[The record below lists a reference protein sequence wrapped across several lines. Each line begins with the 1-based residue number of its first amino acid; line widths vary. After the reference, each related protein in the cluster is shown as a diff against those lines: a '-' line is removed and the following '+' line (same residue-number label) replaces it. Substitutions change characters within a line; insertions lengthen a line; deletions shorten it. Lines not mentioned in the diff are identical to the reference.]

1 MVECTSCGAR
11 SADEARFCASC
22 GARLSSA
29 SPASAADRR
38 KTVTAV
44 FTDLVGSTALAS
56 QLDPEALRALMSRY
70 YEAMRAPVER
80 HGGRVD
86 KFIGDA
92 VVAFFGVPVA
102 HEDDALRAVRA
113 AAGMHAALVELNEDL
128 DRRFGVTVQIRTGV
142 NTGDVL
148 ASAASRPDS
157 FTVGDAVNV
166 AARLEQHA
174 GPGEVLLGE
183 ATYQLVRDSAHAM
196 PVAPL
201 VVKGKEAPLTAFRLA
216 EVAEFAPSS
225 PRRLDSPLVGRDDE
239 VRLVLEAF
247 ERAKRQSACH
257 LFTILGTAGA
267 GKSRLTAEVV
277 ATLEGRATVMHGR
290 CLSYGEGITYW
301 PLVEMLRGAAGIVD
315 GDDAEVTTAKLAKL
329 AEGEDDADLIAT
341 RLARVAGA
349 APGVA
354 PSDEIFW
361 AVRKLFAATARRRPL
376 VVVVDDIHWAE
387 PTLLDLLDHV
397 AEWTRDAPMLL
408 LCIARPELLEGRPDW
423 AGGKRNATTIHLEP
437 LSEQAT
443 EVLLGNLLG
452 GTPLPVDV
460 RDRITAAAEGI
471 PLFVEEM
478 VGMLRDSGRIRPADG
493 AWVADDDL
501 ADMDV
506 PPTIRALLTARLDGL
521 PGDERQILEAAAVVG
536 KEFWRGAVEV
546 LAPAELRPRVGSLL
560 RELLRKD
567 LVLPERSG
575 ARGTTGDDGF
585 RFRHILIRDA
595 AYDAIPKAARADL
608 HERFAEWLHDLYVG
622 RTAEV
627 EEILGYH
634 LQEAHRNRLAIGLAD
649 EATNA
654 LAERASAHLVAA
666 GRRALGRNDY
676 RGALN
681 LLERAYSLAGAPSA
695 ELLLPY
701 GSALAHSG
709 SLGRALELI
718 RRAVVVADREGDE
731 RLAWHARIEEMM
743 WRALVETG
751 AGIAAEVLG
760 LVPNALPVF
769 ERLGDD
775 VGAALAWQAIAGAH
789 SHLGQHALSLEAAER
804 AVEHG
809 ERAGDDSLV
818 HAAFRFVGVA
828 AIWGPM
834 PFAEAERRYGHLLER
849 AQGGPLRRAAPLELM
864 AALKLQQGD
873 VVEGR
878 ALIARAKQLY
888 DELGDR
894 LLGARAALIDH
905 RGPMGE
911 GDFATTEAILR
922 DACEVLAAAGESSW
936 YSTAVAVQASALF
949 ELGRLDEAYEATI
962 RSEAAGA
969 ADDVVTQSYWR
980 AARAKVLAG
989 WGRADEA
996 LALADEAV
1004 RLIDPTDGLLER
1016 GDVYASA
1023 GETNRLLGRANE
1035 ARDAFR
1041 KAIESY
1047 EAKGA
1052 VPMAE
1057 LTRASLARVGGS

>member
-1 MVECTSCGAR
+1 MVECSACGAR
-11 SADEARFCASC
+11 SAGEARFCASC
-22 GARLSSA
+22 GARLA
-29 SPASAADRR
+29 SEPAASARDQR
-38 KTVTAV
+38 KTVTTV

-113 AAGMHAALVELNEDL
+113 AAGMGAALVELNEDL

-148 ASAASRPDS
+148 ATDMSRPDA

-174 GPGEVLLGE
+174 APGEVLLGE
-183 ATYQLVRDSAHAM
+183 TTYRLVRHGAHAE

-201 VVKGKEAPLTAFRLA
+201 AVKGKEAPLTAFRL
-216 EVAEFAPSS
+216 VDVSEFAPSP

-239 VRLVLEAF
+239 VRLAVEAF
-247 ERAKRQSACH
+247 DRAVRQRACH

-267 GKSRLTAEVV
+267 GKSRLSAEVV

-301 PLVEMLRGAAGIVD
+301 PLVEMLRGAAGIAD
-315 GDDAEVTTAKLAKL
+315 GDDAEVTMAKLAKL
-329 AEGEDDADLIAT
+329 AEGEDDADLIAA

-349 APGVA
+349 VPGVA
-354 PSDEIFW
+354 ASDEIFW
-361 AVRKLFAATARRRPL
+361 AVRKLFEATARRRAL

-397 AEWTRDAPMLL
+397 VEWTREAPMLL
-408 LCIARPELLEGRPDW
+408 LCIARPELLDRRPGW
-423 AGGKRNATTIHLEP
+423 AGGKRNATTIDLEP
-437 LSEQAT
+437 LSEQASD
-443 EVLLGNLLG
+443 VLLGNLLG
-452 GTPLPVDV
+452 GSSLPVDV

-471 PLFVEEM
+471 PLFIEEM
-478 VGMLRDSGRIRPADG
+478 VGMLVDSGRLRHADG
-493 AWVADDDL
+493 EWEAEGDL
-501 ADMDV
+501 AGMEV
-506 PPTIRALLTARLDGL
+506 PPTIRALLAARLDGV
-521 PGDERQILEAAAVVG
+521 PSDERQILEAAAVVG
-536 KEFWRGAVEV
+536 KEFTRGAVEA
-546 LAPAELRPRVGSLL
+546 LAPAELRPRVGPLL
-560 RELLRKD
+560 AELLRKD
-567 LVLPERSG
+567 LVVPERSG
-575 ARGTTGDDGF
+575 TRGATGDDGF

-595 AYDAIPKAARADL
+595 AYDAIPKAARADG
-608 HERFAEWLHDLYVG
+608 HERLAAWVDDVYEG
-622 RTAEV
+622 RTTEV

-649 EATNA
+649 EAADA
-654 LAERASAHLVAA
+654 LAGRASAHLVAA
-666 GRRALGRNDY
+666 GRRALSRNDY

-681 LLERAYSLAGAPSA
+681 LLERAYSLAAAPSA
-695 ELLLPY
+695 ELLLGY

-709 SLGRALELI
+709 SLARALEVI
-718 RRAVVVADREGDE
+718 RRALMVADREGDE
-731 RLAWHARIEEMM
+731 RVAWHARIEEMM
-743 WRALVETG
+743 WRTLVETG
-751 AGIAAEVLG
+751 AGIASEVLA
-760 LVPNALPVF
+760 LVPRALPVF

-775 VGAALAWQAIAGAH
+775 VGAALAWMSIAGAN

-809 ERAGDDSLV
+809 TRAGDDSLV
-818 HAAFRFVGVA
+818 HNAYRFVAVA

-834 PFAEAERRYGHLLER
+834 PFAEAARRYGHLLDR
-849 AQGGPLRRAAPLELM
+849 AEGGPLRRAAPLELM
-864 AALKLQQGD
+864 AALKTQQGD
-873 VVEGR
+873 VAEGR
-878 ALIARAKQLY
+878 ALIEKVKQLY

-922 DACEVLAAAGESSW
+922 DACDVLAAAGETSW
-936 YSTAVAVQASALF
+936 YSTAVAVQASALV

-962 RSEAAGA
+962 RSETAGA

-980 AARAKVLAG
+980 AARAKVLAS
-989 WGRADEA
+989 WGRGDEA
-996 LALADEAV
+996 LALADEAM
-1004 RLIDPTDGLLER
+1004 RLIDATDGLLER
-1016 GDVYASA
+1016 GDVYSA
-1023 GETNRLLGRANE
+1023 VGETNRLLGRANE

-1041 KAIESY
+1041 KAIQLY

-1052 VPMAE
+1052 VPMVE
-1057 LTRASLARVGGS
+1057 LTRAALAGVGA